1 MTGRVAM
8 RLDCYP
14 LAFVAAAVALVVL
27 TSPAVVARAPAVQAA
42 GELVLDQLAP
52 GPDLFLPSLRGHDAS
67 KPCRLDH
74 RSSRLSRHR
83 VHPVRFR
90 LTPPAPHRP
99 GPSLAASP
107 AVVLPIMPSRL
118 ELARRCAC
126 PRGP

>member
-1 MTGRVAM
+1 M
-8 RLDCYP
+8 RRDCYP
-14 LAFVAAAVALVVL
+14 LTFVAAVVALVVL

-42 GELVLDQLAP
+42 GGLVLDQLAP
-52 GPDLFLPSLRGHDAS
+52 GPDTFLRSLRGHDAS
-67 KPCRLDH
+67 ERCRLVQE
-74 RSSRLSRHR
+74 SGRLWRQR

-90 LTPPAPHRP
+90 LTPPTPQRP

-118 ELARRCAC
+118 VLARRCAC